1 MHASFRKQNGFAK
14 YTFTKKNIDHQNL
27 IYHQI
32 WHSGFNRLT
41 RPAKIYIC
49 LTQVICWTIL
59 LRFSLPLVTNTDL
72 ICNLDNLKA
81 QETPGKERKSKR
93 IAFALKVPGVSS
105 AEGYC
110 SFLARTWV
118 MFRPKTSTSWTGWRP
133 KSDLRRVDIL
143 EHFGWL
149 GFWFWGVVQGVIN
162 VCYRP
167 RVRLCGEERARLG
180 RATATAEESRPPT
193 SGTVPPQSVQ
203 PLQGAGSLNL
213 LAVSYPLPALKT
225 STIQKHVRRKFLT
238 HWKIQLALRW
248 VVLVPFLLAQA
259 LLPTSTSMP
268 TEEHPTSTL
277 EAVLNIFLERPK
289 SKVFWIGIFFSEINL
304 LHLSLFFATL
314 SSKFWQTA

>member
-1 MHASFRKQNGFAK
+1 MGMKCTHLSGNKMGLRNIPSQKRILIIKIWFI
-14 YTFTKKNIDHQNL
+14 TKFGAF
-27 IYHQI
+27 
-32 WHSGFNRLT
+32 SGFNRLT

-59 LRFSLPLVTNTDL
+59 LRFSLPLVANTDL

-81 QETPGKERKSKR
+81 HETPGKERKSKR

-225 STIQKHVRRKFLT
+225 STIQKHVRRKFLR
-238 HWKIQLALRW
+238 HPKIQLALRW

-268 TEEHPTSTL
+268 
-277 EAVLNIFLERPK
+277 LNIQLQ
-289 SKVFWIGIFFSEINL
+289 FWKQS
-304 LHLSLFFATL
+304 
-314 SSKFWQTA
+314 